1 MKGLKIIKAG
11 AVNLCILLQEYSALS
26 DQRLE
31 ASSPLSTNIKGITM
45 NNSHILSAAIGS
57 LLVLGLASGNA
68 NAADKK
74 VEMEKCFGIAKAGM
88 NDCSSNKSAHSCAGQ
103 ATKNNDPM
111 DFVAVPKGTCD
122 KIAGGSLMSG
132 SGMMKKE
139 M

>member
-1 MKGLKIIKAG
+1 MENHQK
-11 AVNLCILLQEYSALS
+11 LLS
-26 DQRLE
+26 
-31 ASSPLSTNIKGITM
+31 I
-45 NNSHILSAAIGS
+45 AIGG
-57 LLVLGLASGNA
+57 LLALGLAGNA
-68 NAADKK
+68 SAADKK

-122 KIAGGSLMSG
+122 KIAGGSMMDSG
-132 SGMMKKE
+132 GMMKKA